1 MSTPPR
7 VHLVKPYVITLLLS
21 ALTACGGGN
30 GGGGSSDTGS
40 SGGGSNS
47 DPGSNGGGS
56 GGGHQPGTAGGT
68 GTSGGTGISDG
79 TGTTPSG
86 TGTTTTGPGTSS
98 SSGTV
103 TSGGTATPSES
114 LPTDGTGAS
123 GGSTSGGTGSTP
135 GTETPPVT
143 GPSAPPS
150 SSSSGG
156 TPPPPA
162 GSTGVITAAAPA
174 LKITG
179 SVKQLHF
186 SWPTAAGATYYKL
199 FENVNGTTGFSP
211 LGTDITGTSQDR
223 DIAVHRQNWST
234 TRYLLDACNSSGCTA
249 SNEVL
254 ARDAS
259 TQAIGY
265 LKPSNTAPGDYF
277 SRTAFSADGNT
288 LAVGAMGKDSQSG
301 AVYVF
306 TRQGSSWS
314 QKALIKAPDAA
325 SGDYFGSAL
334 ALSADGT
341 TLAVGAYLEDSL
353 SVGINGSRGSIS
365 ENNSNRGA
373 VYVFTRSTDAWTE
386 QAYVK
391 SSGTRS
397 AEYFGKAVALSGN
410 GNTLVVGAI
419 GERTGGMDAGAG
431 YVFTRSAGTWS
442 QQTVLK
448 PATAL
453 PGAHFGAAV
462 TINSDGSTLAVGA
475 PDEYN
480 GSDVGGSVYVFV
492 RGAGTWSQ
500 LPALKA
506 SNTAAFDAFGSAV
519 ALSGD
524 GSRLAIGAHEE
535 KSAATGVNGNQAD
548 RSASSAGA
556 AYVFTHGASAWS
568 QQAYLKASN
577 TTTNDA
583 FGSALAFSTDGNTLV
598 VGATGESSAATGV
611 GGNQADKTASNAGA
625 AYVFIS
631 NNSAWSQQN
640 YVKASKVSANDAFG
654 SSVALSGD
662 GNTLAVGAPGE
673 SSSAGAVYLY

>member
-1 MSTPPR
+1 MSTPR
-7 VHLVKPYVITLLLS
+7 CSSRLFKPVVITLLLS
-21 ALTACGGGN
+21 ALTACGGGD
-30 GGGGSSDTGS
+30 GGGGDSGS
-40 SGGGSNS
+40 SGGGSSGDPTNS
-47 DPGSNGGGS
+47 GNASGNSNNTGASGSTTAPGVS
-56 GGGHQPGTAGGT
+56 T
-68 GTSGGTGISDG
+68 
-79 TGTTPSG
+79 
-86 TGTTTTGPGTSS
+86 
-98 SSGTV
+98 
-103 TSGGTATPSES
+103 
-114 LPTDGTGAS
+114 PTDGTGVS
-123 GGSTSGGTGSTP
+123 GSGTG
-135 GTETPPVT
+135 GVTPPAT
-143 GPSAPPS
+143 
-150 SSSSGG
+150 G
-156 TPPPPA
+156 TP
-162 GSTGVITAAAPA
+162 GVITAAQPV

-186 SWPTAAGATYYKL
+186 SWPAVAGATYYKL

-211 LGTDITGTSQDR
+211 LGADTTGTSHDH

-234 TRYLLDACNSSGCTA
+234 TRYLLDACNSTGCTA

-259 TQAIGY
+259 SQAIGY
-265 LKPSNTAPGDYF
+265 LKPSDTAPGDYF
-277 SRTAFSADGNT
+277 ARVAFSADGNT
-288 LAVGAMGKDSQSG
+288 LAVGAAGKDGQSG
-301 AVYVF
+301 SVYVF
-306 TRQGSSWS
+306 SRQGSSWS
-314 QKALIKAPDAA
+314 QTALIKAPDAA
-325 SGDYFGSAL
+325 SSDYFGSAL
-334 ALSADGT
+334 ALSADGS

-373 VYVFTRSTDAWTE
+373 VYVFARSANAWTE

-391 SSGTRS
+391 SSSTRS

-419 GERTGGMDAGAG
+419 GERTGGMDAGAA
-431 YVFTRSAGTWS
+431 YVFTRSAGSWS
-442 QQTVLK
+442 QQSFLK

-462 TINSDGSTLAVGA
+462 TINHDGSTLAVGA

-480 GSDVGGSVYVFV
+480 GSDVGGSVYVFAL
-492 RGAGTWSQ
+492 GAGTWSQ

-506 SNTAAFDAFGSAV
+506 SNTSALDAFGSAV

-524 GSRLAIGAHEE
+524 GSHLAVGAREE

-556 AYVFTHGASAWS
+556 AYVFTRSTSAWS

-577 TTTNDA
+577 TAANDA
-583 FGSALAFSTDGNTLV
+583 FGSALTFSADGTTLV

-611 GGNQADKTASNAGA
+611 GGNQTDKTAGNAGA
-625 AYVFIS
+625 AYVFTS

-654 SSVALSGD
+654 SSVAVSGD

-673 SSSAGAVYLY
+673 SSNAGAVFLY

>member
-1 MSTPPR
+1 MSTPRRSSRLIQP
-7 VHLVKPYVITLLLS
+7 VVITLLLS
-21 ALTACGGGN
+21 ALSACGGGDGGGGN
-30 GGGGSSDTGS
+30 GDTGNGGGSSSDPANTGNGSGS
-40 SGGGSNS
+40 SN
-47 DPGSNGGGS
+47 
-56 GGGHQPGTAGGT
+56 
-68 GTSGGTGISDG
+68 
-79 TGTTPSG
+79 
-86 TGTTTTGPGTSS
+86 
-98 SSGTV
+98 
-103 TSGGTATPSES
+103 
-114 LPTDGTGAS
+114 GTGAS
-123 GGSTSGGTGSTP
+123 GGTTTPGVSTPADGTGVSGSGTSSGTGSTSSVTSP
-135 GTETPPVT
+135 TSGTSTPP
-143 GPSAPPS
+143 SS

-156 TPPPPA
+156 TTPPAA
-162 GSTGVITAAAPA
+162 GSTSVITAAAPV

-186 SWPTAAGATYYKL
+186 SWPAVAGATYYKL

-211 LGTDITGTSQDR
+211 LGADITGTSHDHN
-223 DIAVHRQNWST
+223 IAVHRQNWST
-234 TRYLLDACNSSGCTA
+234 TRYVLDACNSTGCTA

-259 TQAIGY
+259 SQAIGY
-265 LKPSNTAPGDYF
+265 LKPSDTAPGDYF
-277 SRTAFSADGNT
+277 ARVAFSADGNT
-288 LAVGAMGKDSQSG
+288 LAVGAAGKDGQSG
-301 AVYVF
+301 SVYVF
-306 TRQGSSWS
+306 SRQGSSWA
-314 QKALIKAPDAA
+314 QIALIKAPDAA
-325 SGDYFGSAL
+325 SGDFFGSAL
-334 ALSADGT
+334 ALSADGS

-373 VYVFTRSTDAWTE
+373 VYVFTRSANTWTE

-419 GERTGGMDAGAG
+419 GERTGGMDAGAA

-442 QQTVLK
+442 QQSFLK

-462 TINSDGSTLAVGA
+462 TINNDGSTLAVGA

-480 GSDVGGSVYVFV
+480 GSDVGGSVYVFAL
-492 RGAGTWSQ
+492 GAGTWSQ

-506 SNTAAFDAFGSAV
+506 SNTSALDAFGSAV

-524 GSRLAIGAHEE
+524 GSRLAVGAREE

-556 AYVFTHGASAWS
+556 AYVFTRSTSAWS

-577 TTTNDA
+577 TAANDA
-583 FGSALAFSTDGNTLV
+583 FGSALTFSADGNTLV
-598 VGATGESSAATGV
+598 VGATGESSAATSV
-611 GGNQADKTASNAGA
+611 SGNQADKTASNAGA
-625 AYVFIS
+625 AYVFTS
-631 NNSAWSQQN
+631 NNSVWSQQN

-654 SSVALSGD
+654 SSVAVSGD
-662 GNTLAVGAPGE
+662 GNTLAVGAPAE
-673 SSSAGAVYLY
+673 SSNAGAVFLY